1 MSSSCKAF
9 GVAVVAAALAGC
21 ISHGPGDVTYSRS
34 DAPAAG
40 ATSGAGS
47 GSLSGAPPS
56 GETVEKEKRATPPVG
71 VDRDGHGPAAGA
83 IVDPTGAAT
92 RGKPY

>member
-1 MSSSCKAF
+1 MSNPGKAL
-9 GVAVVAAALAGC
+9 GAVIVAASLAGC
-21 ISHGPGDVTYSRS
+21 ISHGPEGVSYSRG
-34 DAPAAG
+34 DTPATG
-40 ATSGAGS
+40 ATSGAGG
-47 GSLSGAPPS
+47 GSLSGAPAS
-56 GETVEKEKRATPPVG
+56 GEPVEKEKRGTTPVG

>member
-9 GVAVVAAALAGC
+9 GVAVIAASLAGC
-21 ISHGPGDVTYSRS
+21 ISHGPSDVTYSRS

-40 ATSGAGS
+40 ATSGAAS
-47 GSLSGAPPS
+47 GSLSGAPASAEP
-56 GETVEKEKRATPPVG
+56 VAKEKRASPPVG